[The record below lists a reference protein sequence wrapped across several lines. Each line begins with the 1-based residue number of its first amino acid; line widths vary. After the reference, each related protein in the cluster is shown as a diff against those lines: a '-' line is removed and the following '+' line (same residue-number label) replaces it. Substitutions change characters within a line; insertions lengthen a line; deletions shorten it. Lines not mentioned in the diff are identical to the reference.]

1 MRTFS
6 LSRVPR
12 CGLFNLAQF
21 WGDNFH
27 SSSRTCGY
35 SCNSKL
41 HSFKIYALDGGNSR
55 KWTRRPL
62 TTNTEG
68 RNKTAQHSSPSTIRH
83 ELLNVT
89 ASTSATIN
97 ISKVDTSQY
106 EKIQHHDIRELIAE
120 NGDLASLVTVII
132 FDIETTGFSRTDDRI
147 IEIALQDL
155 QGGENSTFQTLINP
169 ERDVPWNTTKIHG
182 ITTDMVRKP
191 SVPRMKELIPI
202 LLSYIKSRQKP
213 GGYVMLVAHNGRSF
227 DVPFLRSEFSRCGV
241 EFPSNWLFADSLIMA
256 RKAMK
261 SAGSEASSKS
271 LKLQD
276 LRVHLGIPLVGSAHR
291 AMSDVVVLSKVF
303 PMLTYILKQT
313 LANVVVEHSFSLS
326 DIDNP
331 KKKKSSRLDTPQL
344 GTNTFSL

>member
-12 CGLFNLAQF
+12 CGLYNLAQF

-27 SSSRTCGY
+27 SSIRTCGY
-35 SCNSKL
+35 SSSSKL

-68 RNKTAQHSSPSTIRH
+68 RSKTAQHSNPSKIRQ
-83 ELLNVT
+83 ELLDVT
-89 ASTSATIN
+89 VSTSATLN
-97 ISKVDTSQY
+97 ISKIDASQY
-106 EKIQHHDIRELIAE
+106 EKIQHQDIRELIAE
-120 NGDLASLVTVII
+120 NEDLANLVTVIV

-155 QGGENSTFQTLINP
+155 QGGQNSTFQTLINP

-182 ITTDMVRKP
+182 ISTDMVNKP
-191 SVPRMKELIPI
+191 GVPRMKELIPI

-227 DVPFLRSEFSRCGV
+227 DVPFLRSEFCRCGV

-261 SAGSEASSKS
+261 STGSEASSKS

-276 LRVHLGIPLVGSAHR
+276 LRAHLGIPLVGSAHR

-303 PMLTYILKQT
+303 PVLTYLLKQT
-313 LANVVVEHSFSLS
+313 LANVVVEQSFLLS
-326 DIDNP
+326 DLDNP
-331 KKKKSSRLDTPQL
+331 KKKKSS
-344 GTNTFSL
+344 G